1 MPLHIKDSSSWREA
15 KQVYVKQSGAW
26 QEISEVYIK
35 DSGTWLSVFKNLPSY
50 TSVTSSNIGTIVD
63 ELITDYS
70 DIILSAGPLFGT
82 TKSNTAG
89 AYEIV
94 VAPGIRLEGDTSTSW
109 NKTKRYV
116 IEVTSSGFSYSTA
129 GKYKLNNTRGS
140 LNTTTANNNLKFEQD
155 IPSFTTGTVLEFNHP
170 VRWGNSNNSS
180 ASTTFTYT
188 LPRGT
193 SSYTMAGGGGGGG
206 SNNQDGD
213 STAGKSGDSGGFRTN
228 QSVSKSS
235 GTVVNMIVGQG
246 GVGAC
251 YKFNPSQGLS
261 IHPNAQATD
270 NASNSLWNNFYSFGR
285 GEAGTTTSLKF
296 GSDTAIT
303 ATGGGGGIASYGDNN
318 VYSPSITGQATG
330 PGSPNGVAGV
340 TATGGGQST
349 TVGANT
355 GLADDV
361 GDGGD
366 GRMSY
371 AESGNDG
378 AIWITLT

>member
-140 LNTTTANNNLKFEQD
+140 LNTATSNNNLKFEQD
-155 IPSFTTGTVLEFNHP
+155 TSSFTTGTVLEFNHP
-170 VRWGNSNNSS
+170 LRWGNSNNSS

-206 SNNQDGD
+206 TNNNDGD
-213 STAGKSGDSGGFRTN
+213 AGAGSGGDSGGFRTN
-228 QSVSKSS
+228 QSISKSS
-235 GTVVNMIVGQG
+235 GTVVTMIVGQG
-246 GVGAC
+246 GVGAT
-251 YKFNPSQGLS
+251 YNFNGNEQR
-261 IHPNAQATD
+261 HPNATATD
-270 NASNSLWNNFYSFGR
+270 NASNSLWNNFYSTGIA
-285 GEAGTTTSLKF
+285 EAGTTTSLKF
-296 GSDTAIT
+296 GSDSAIT
-303 ATGGGGGIASYGDNN
+303 ATGGGAGIAAFNN
-318 VYSPSITGQATG
+318 NLSHTPYITGGNTG
-330 PGSPNGVAGV
+330 PGSPNGVSGSTPPWDSDADQAG
-340 TATGGGQST
+340 G
-349 TVGANT
+349 NT
-355 GLADDV
+355 GLADNV
-361 GDGGD
+361 GDGGI
-366 GRMSY
+366 GRMGY
-371 AESGNDG
+371 AESGYDG
-378 AIWITLT
+378 AIWITLA